1 MLPMLIQMGSI
12 DPTWLARETLRRL
25 DDRMDLTDA
34 IVAGIPSIAAMN
46 QQKQIAGAADGND
59 PNAQGAQGANNA
71 PKPEQEGGSGPAFGS
86 NQV

>member
-1 MLPMLIQMGSI
+1 MLIQMGSI

-46 QQKQIAGAADGND
+46 QQKQITGAPGGND

-71 PKPEQEGGSGPAFGS
+71 PKPEQEAGSGPAFGS